1 MVEKSQ
7 PGDKNSQEEVKIEE
21 AKILE
26 NGFEVIDS
34 KQTLWEIEILLMG
47 GSKYKTK
54 GLDPNKN
61 TVGELKQ
68 EIEWLTG
75 IPT

>member
-1 MVEKSQ
+1 
-7 PGDKNSQEEVKIEE
+7 
-21 AKILE
+21 
-26 NGFEVIDS
+26 
-34 KQTLWEIEILLMG
+34 MG